1 MDNYFELKD
10 IECGY
15 NDRKVVLRIDNLTI
29 PKGEIVFIVGQS
41 GCGKSTIL
49 ETLGLMN
56 NTVINKPASSIIFN
70 SPDGEKVDYRT
81 IWTQKNS
88 NDRLSEI
95 RRKYFSFIFQQTNL
109 MRNFNIYENIAV
121 TKMLQGANESECK
134 RTTNEIL
141 KKVALEEFVRMRNG
155 SWDPSSKV
163 YGRAI
168 EASGGQQQRMAFA
181 RAMVAEYSV
190 LFCDEP
196 TGNLDPETADML
208 MQYLSDE
215 VKSHTDA
222 SAIIVSHD
230 MTLATKYG
238 DKIIKIFKK
247 QQSSDRDDY
256 YGYITSDS
264 VFVRTGDSWRNGNS
278 GESFSITE
286 LIARLKK
293 WDK

>member
-1 MDNYFELKD
+1 MNYYFEVKNLN
-10 IECGY
+10 CAYHG
-15 NDRKVVLRIDNLTI
+15 NRVVLKIEELAI
-29 PKGEIVFIVGQS
+29 PRGEMVFIVGQS

-56 NTVINKPASSIIFN
+56 NTMLPSSDSSFIFHA
-70 SPDGEKVDYRT
+70 PDGSDVDYDAL
-81 IWTQKNS
+81 WKMPNN

-109 MRNFNIYENIAV
+109 MRNFNIYENIAI
-121 TKMLQGANESECK
+121 TKMLQGASETEC
-134 RTTNEIL
+134 RRVTNEIL
-141 KKVALEEFVRMRNG
+141 KEVALDEFVVMKNG
-155 SWDPSSKV
+155 GWDPSSKV
-163 YGRAI
+163 FDRAN

-181 RAMVAEYSV
+181 RAMVAEYNI

-196 TGNLDPETADML
+196 TGNLDPDTADML
-208 MQYLSDE
+208 MNYL
-215 VKSHTDA
+215 HTELKKHEGN

-238 DKIIKIFKK
+238 DRIVKIFKK
-247 QQSSDRDDY
+247 QRDGSHDDY

-264 VFVRTGDSWRNGNS
+264 VFVRS
-278 GESFSITE
+278 GKDWNYQGTTLDADAVIDK
-286 LIARLKK
+286 LKK